1 MIILHT
7 TTRDITVEQGKFP
20 DGTLMMH
27 LPDTRITS
35 ISWHYE
41 NDAELFALMCIK
53 RHLEEHNQI
62 ISFIQLDLMYLPNA
76 RMDRIKNSEDVFTL
90 KYFCEIINSLGFEKV
105 RVLDVHSN
113 VSLALLNNVEHITAA
128 WFIDSVLK
136 KLKDENPVLFFPDE
150 GAMKRYS
157 GEYQDA
163 EFTYGNKKRNW
174 ETGKID
180 KLTIVDPDMVK
191 DRNILI
197 IDDIC
202 SYGGTFHRAAKALK
216 EAGAKNIYLYITH
229 AENNMVKG
237 DMYLN
242 DDIKHIYTTSFLFD
256 TLNDQLNKV
265 TIIN

>member
-7 TTRDITVEQGKFP
+7 MADDITVEQGEFP

-27 LPDTRITS
+27 LPEENVHS
-35 ISWHYE
+35 ISWYYD
-41 NDAELFALMCIK
+41 NDAELFTLMCIV
-53 RHLEEHNQI
+53 RHYQKYMPMPL
-62 ISFIQLDLMYLPNA
+62 YLPYVPHA
-76 RMDRIKNSEDVFTL
+76 RQDRVKNPTDVFTL

-105 RVLDVHSN
+105 RVFDVHSN

-128 WFIDSVLK
+128 WFIDSVLE

-157 GEYQDA
+157 GEYQNA

-216 EAGAKNIYLYITH
+216 EAGVKNIYLYITH

-265 TIIN
+265 TIVN